1 MKKIVVFGPGPQF
14 KGGIANYNTSLAKA
28 LDLKDDVE
36 VHIVSWTQQY
46 PAIIPRDFIDRKS
59 KTDQLAGTN
68 INVHYLLNYNR
79 PSTWRKT
86 VNFIKE
92 LKPDRIVV
100 QWAIAIQGIPL
111 RYMVRHLR
119 ESGIRIFF
127 DLHFVVQKENSNLD
141 RMLTRRCIRFSD
153 AYITHSLRTFDEL
166 QELFPGK
173 DYRLCFLGDPA
184 AKEGTPVLKLFH
196 PVYDMFKKDE
206 SFDVDGFKSSLGL
219 KKHVFLFFGFIRK
232 YKGLHNVI
240 EAFNLV
246 SQQRDDVSLLIVG
259 ELFWNTLD
267 SNKFSTR
274 LKNAV
279 FRVAKK
285 LFLKKQDDERNYHPL
300 QLIKHYHLQ
309 DKVVAVTEFVPNEDV
324 YKYFQSS
331 NSITLFYSAATP
343 SGVES
348 MAYNFGMPILATNVG
363 HFSET
368 IKHGFNGYL
377 AEADNCSSMADVMI
391 LSIDSPIP
399 AENVYATSAEM
410 SWDNYA
416 TAILTQ

>member
-28 LDLKDDVE
+28 MDRKEDVE

-59 KTDQLAGTN
+59 KSDQLTGTR
-68 INVHYLLNYNR
+68 IKVHYLLNYNR
-79 PSTWRKT
+79 PGTWRNT
-86 VNFIKE
+86 VKFIRE
-92 LKPDRIVV
+92 LQPDQVIV

-111 RYMVRHLR
+111 RYLAKKLQK
-119 ESGIRIFF
+119 SGFPVFF

-141 RMLTRRCIRFSD
+141 RLLTRRCIRNSD
-153 AYITHSLRTFDEL
+153 GYITHSLKTVNEL
-166 QELFPGK
+166 KELIPGR
-173 DYRLCFLGDPA
+173 DYKLCQLGDPTVT
-184 AKEGTPVLKLFH
+184 EGTPVLKLFH

-206 SFDVDGFKSSLGL
+206 SFDVEGFKTSLGL

-267 SNKFSTR
+267 QKKLSTR
-274 LKNAV
+274 LKSAL
-279 FRVAKK
+279 FGLAKK
-285 LFLKKQDDERNYHPL
+285 LFLNKQDDEQNYRPL
-300 QLIKHYHLQ
+300 DLIEKYQLQ
-309 DKVVAVTEFVPNEDV
+309 DQVVAITEFVPNEDV
-324 YKYFQSS
+324 HKYFQASD
-331 NSITLFYSAATP
+331 SITLFYLTATP

-363 HFSET
+363 HFPET
-368 IKHGFNGYL
+368 IQHGFNGYL
-377 AEADNCSSMADVMI
+377 AEPDNFSSMAGVM
-391 LSIDSPIP
+391 LQSIESPIP
-399 AENVYATSAEM
+399 TENVVATSAEM

-416 TAILTQ
+416 TAILGQ